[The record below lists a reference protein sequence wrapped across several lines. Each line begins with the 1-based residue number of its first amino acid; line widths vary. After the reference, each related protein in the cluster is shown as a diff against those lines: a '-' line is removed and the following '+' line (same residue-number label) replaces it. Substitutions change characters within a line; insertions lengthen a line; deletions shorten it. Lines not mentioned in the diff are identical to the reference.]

1 MLFKTKLFR
10 NVNKIFYTFKKRIL
24 IVQNSFSLALFSLF
38 LGFLC
43 GNLFGTFLDT
53 LRIYFFWNGLVAF
66 IILLFIEA
74 INFLVYRIPLTEKI
88 NINLSVSNVQNF
100 SYLLGQNIKPFFNLH
115 FLYALLNPFLER
127 GKYKAKNLRNN
138 RPTSKVNALI
148 TPDKSFDK
156 SSRLNPLQVAE
167 LTPSGLRLEDL
178 SENLYGYPKGVS
190 SATCKGYKREYEELD
205 FLSHKNKKIIFT
217 IYIERSL
224 NAFKIGLL
232 FGFFIDIFKVGS

>member
-10 NVNKIFYTFKKRIL
+10 NVNTIFFTLKKKIL

-53 LRIYFFWNGLVAF
+53 LRIYFLWNGFVAF

-74 INFLVYRIPLTEKI
+74 INFFVYRIPLTEKI
-88 NINLSVSNVQNF
+88 NTNVSISNVQNF
-100 SYLLGQNIKPFFNLH
+100 SYLLSRSVKSFFNLH
-115 FLYALLNPFLER
+115 FLYALLNPIKIIRQLANFIPYKSKGVPLEFLRSSFGILYPVKDKEYAKQSTQR
-127 GKYKAKNLRNN
+127 TYEVKNLRNN
-138 RPTSKVNALI
+138 EKVNALQ
-148 TPDKSFDK
+148 DHEQGDFFFD
-156 SSRLNPLQVAE
+156 
-167 LTPSGLRLEDL
+167 
-178 SENLYGYPKGVS
+178 
-190 SATCKGYKREYEELD
+190 
-205 FLSHKNKKIIFT
+205 KNKKILFN

-232 FGFFIDIFKVGS
+232 FGFFIDSFKVGS

>member
-10 NVNKIFYTFKKRIL
+10 NVNKIFYILKKRIL

-53 LRIYFFWNGLVAF
+53 LRIYFLWNGFVAF

-74 INFLVYRIPLTEKI
+74 INFFVYRIPLTEKI
-88 NINLSVSNVQNF
+88 NTKFSVSNVQNF
-100 SYLLGQNIKPFFNLH
+100 SNLLGRSIKLNLH
-115 FLYALLNPFLER
+115 FLYALLNPFLTKR
-127 GKYKAKNLRNN
+127 GYKAKNLRNN
-138 RPTSKVNALI
+138 SATQLRMPLGKEVNALQ
-148 TPDKSFDK
+148 PA
-156 SSRLNPLQVAE
+156 Q
-167 LTPSGLRLEDL
+167 
-178 SENLYGYPKGVS
+178 
-190 SATCKGYKREYEELD
+190 D
-205 FLSHKNKKIIFT
+205 FLFDNNKKIIFT

-232 FGFFIDIFKVGS
+232 FGFFIDSFKVGS